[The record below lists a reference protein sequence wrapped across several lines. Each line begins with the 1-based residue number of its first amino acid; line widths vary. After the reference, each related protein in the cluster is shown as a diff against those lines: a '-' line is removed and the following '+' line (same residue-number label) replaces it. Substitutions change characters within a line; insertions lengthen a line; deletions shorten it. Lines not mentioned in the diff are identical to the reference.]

1 MSSNNYLSRFACWAY
16 LRVREC
22 YIHVLSLG
30 VVRGVIAW
38 FRIRVLKQRFD
49 IFINVSGLRSPI
61 VLRAGSSDLEVFK
74 KIFINREY
82 DLPFELQP
90 KTILDL
96 GANTGLA
103 SLFFHIHFPGA
114 QIVAVEPDPANYAL
128 LQRQLAGLPGVTL
141 IQAAVW
147 KNDGEINLVD
157 PGIGAWG
164 MQVNEQAK
172 DHGNQGAVPAI
183 SMPSLLK
190 HFVTGQIDLLKVDIE
205 GAEKEVFESSEAWIH
220 KVGAIVIEMHDCYKV
235 GCSRVFYNSINS
247 LPNEKWVGENIFVWK

>member
-1 MSSNNYLSRFACWAY
+1 MRI
-16 LRVREC
+16 REC
-22 YIHVLSLG
+22 YIHVQALG
-30 VVRGVIAW
+30 VRRGFITC
-38 FRIRVLKQRFD
+38 FRVRVLKQQFE
-49 IFINVSGLRSPI
+49 IPVNVAGIQNPI
-61 VLRAGSSDLEVFK
+61 VIRAGSSDLEVFK

-82 DLPFELQP
+82 ELPFDSQP

-103 SLFFHIHFPGA
+103 TLFFHIQFPEA

-128 LQRQLAGLPGVTL
+128 LQRHLAGLPNVTF

-147 KNDGEINLVD
+147 KHDGEINLVD

-164 MQVNEQAK
+164 MQVNEQK
-172 DHGNQGAVPAI
+172 PILGNQGAVPAI

-190 HFVTGQIDLLKVDIE
+190 HFVPRQIDLVKVDIE

-220 KVGAIVIEMHDCYKV
+220 DIGAIVIELHDCYKV